1 MASCV
6 VIHDC
11 YTANMSNDTWP
22 WPTHAEGERIA
33 RLLNAPDALVEEH
46 RDGSLEIRVPGNPAL
61 WFTKIT
67 PDSPTPAFDPEG
79 FLSSLWHP
87 VVAESRDALE
97 KRVTAI
103 VSEAGVHGAHVRVR
117 RPRDPWAPN
126 LDAETRELK
135 RRARRLK
142 RQA

>member
-1 MASCV
+1 MNS
-6 VIHDC
+6 
-11 YTANMSNDTWP
+11 DTWP
-22 WPTHAEGERIA
+22 WPTHAEAERIA

-46 RDGSLEIRVPGNPAL
+46 RDGSLEIRLPGKPAL
-61 WFTKIT
+61 WFTKVT
-67 PDSPTPAFDPEG
+67 PDSLAPEFDPEDL
-79 FLSSLWHP
+79 LSSLRRP

-103 VSEAGVHGAHVRVR
+103 VREAETYGAHVRVR
-117 RPRDPWAPN
+117 RPRDSWAPN

-142 RQA
+142 REA